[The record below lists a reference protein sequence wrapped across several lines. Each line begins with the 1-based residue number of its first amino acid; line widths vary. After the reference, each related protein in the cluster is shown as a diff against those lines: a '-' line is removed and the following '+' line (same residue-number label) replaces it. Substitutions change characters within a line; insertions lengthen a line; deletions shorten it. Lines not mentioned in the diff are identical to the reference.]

1 VTEES
6 KRVLD
11 RRLRGCLI
19 ALAEALID
27 VQKAQVLV
35 PPMHAASGYW
45 FGGGDVARGA
55 EGTFYIVGRYRNAG
69 DSRTG
74 LAAGERGFELAVFA
88 GERFFGP
95 LEKVK
100 SFSKADFSSGDRVIL
115 SIEGASLHW
124 MDDRVE
130 LFISS
135 EKDVSY
141 PDAVRLF
148 QKPGTGV
155 WSIDVIVGDRVGDLD
170 PSRLA
175 PVLSSDTPA
184 TLHVKDPVAFDHPH
198 GGTALIYCTHP
209 YTWASTNSALA
220 VRRPGETQF
229 GTIEDNLLPRGF
241 VWDVAVTRVTGRL
254 GVPRV
259 GAFRGLPAIALYFYD
274 GAECIREHE
283 QHTRGVWRPRGYSC
297 EEIGGLAW
305 GLDDGFPKLERL
317 SIDQPFFVSP
327 YGTGCNRYVSTLV
340 TEEAVYATWQQSQAD
355 RSQPLVGRALPMEEV
370 ERILSV

>member
-1 VTEES
+1 MPEETEQ
-6 KRVLD
+6 VLD
-11 RRLRGCLI
+11 GRLKGRLI

-27 VQKAQVLV
+27 VHKAQILV
-35 PPMHAASGYW
+35 PPMRAASGYW
-45 FGGGDVARGA
+45 FGGGDIVCGA
-55 EGTFYIVGRYRNAG
+55 DGAFTIVGRYRNAG

-74 LAAGERGFELAVFA
+74 VAAGARGIELAVFS

-95 LEKVK
+95 FEKVR
-100 SFSKADFSSGDRVIL
+100 SFSKADLSAGDRVL

-124 MDDRVE
+124 MGDRVE

-135 EKDVSY
+135 EKDVPY
-141 PDAVRLF
+141 PDAVRSF

-155 WSIDVIVGDRVGDLD
+155 WSIDSIVGHRIDDLD
-170 PSRLA
+170 PSELT

-184 TLHVKDPVAFDHPH
+184 TLHVKDPAAFDHPH
-198 GGTALIYCTHP
+198 GGSALIHCTHP
-209 YTWASTNSALA
+209 YTWASSNSALA
-220 VRRPGETQF
+220 IRRPGETQF
-229 GTIEDNLLPRGF
+229 ETIEDNLLPRGF
-241 VWDVAVTRVTGRL
+241 VWDVAVTRITDRL

-259 GAFRGLPAIALYFYD
+259 GAFRDLPSISLYFYD

-283 QHTRGVWRPRGYSC
+283 QHTKGVWRPRGYSC

-305 GLDDGFPKLERL
+305 GLDGEFPNLERL

-340 TEEAVYATWQQSQAD
+340 TGEAVYATWQQSQAD
-355 RSQPLVGRALPMEEV
+355 RSQPLVGHALPMEEV
-370 ERILSV
+370 ERILSA